1 LKNKKSKD
9 GKSKFDTAT
18 YGELGE
24 YLRQA
29 AVMCHT
35 KMFEDCQFGRY
46 GKAAQSLTQEY
57 LDDLLVNFINFAVL
71 PMDYALDTK
80 GIQSV
85 HPIQKIPDV
94 LLPLTSPEE
103 ASPEEASP
111 EEASPEEASPE
122 EDHTYQKGVC
132 AKCHQTD
139 QGQTG
144 QYPCELCG
152 VPTLHD
158 RETAQRHPS
167 AQAPTFRKAGIIER
181 TGQSYI
187 ALQSGSLSMGNK
199 NIPAAA
205 VYFPAT
211 DEVEIAVG
219 KHRFAFYLGIR
230 SEELLGEVE
239 RLIALEEVGS
249 KIIEVSN

>member
-46 GKAAQSLTQEY
+46 GTAAQSLTQEQ
-57 LDDLLVNFINFAVL
+57 LDYLLVNFINFAVL

-94 LLPLTSPEE
+94 LLPLVSPKEDSEQE
-103 ASPEEASP
+103 APPVES
-111 EEASPEEASPE
+111 SPE
-122 EDHTYQKGVC
+122 EDSMYQKGVC
-132 AKCHQTD
+132 AMCHQTD
-139 QGQTG
+139 LGQTG